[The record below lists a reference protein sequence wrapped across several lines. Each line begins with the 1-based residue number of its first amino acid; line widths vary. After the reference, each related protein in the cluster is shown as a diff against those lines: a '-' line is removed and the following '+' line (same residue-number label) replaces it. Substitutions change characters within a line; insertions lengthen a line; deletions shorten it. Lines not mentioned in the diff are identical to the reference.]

1 VVSGVT
7 AVVPAGGRG
16 ARMGTDVPKQFLSL
30 GGIPLLIHAL
40 RVFDAAACI
49 SEVIVVVP
57 EDDRDHCCHEVLPL
71 YHLKKVTQVIAG
83 GPRRQDSVYNG
94 LRAADPQSSI
104 ILVHDAVRPFLTVTL
119 VNSVVDSADKH
130 GAAIVAIPMRDTVK
144 RVTSDQMIQ
153 KTLDREGLWLA
164 QTPQAFRKAL
174 LEEAHH
180 KGQSVGCEATD
191 DAFLVEQLA
200 HPVAIVTGT
209 SENIKITRPEDLL
222 MGEAILNAKMGRSC
236 P

>member
-1 VVSGVT
+1 
-7 AVVPAGGRG
+7 
-16 ARMGTDVPKQFLSL
+16 MGSDVPKQFLSL

-40 RVFDAAACI
+40 RVFDAATGI
-49 SEVIVVVP
+49 SEIIVVVP
-57 EDDRDHCCHEVLPL
+57 EEDRDHCRHEVLPP
-71 YHLKKVTQVIAG
+71 YHLKKLTQVVGG

-94 LRAADPQSSI
+94 FRAADPHSSI
-104 ILVHDAVRPFLTVTL
+104 ILVHDAVRPFLTVSL
-119 VNSVVDSADKH
+119 VNSVVESAEKH

-144 RVTSDQMIQ
+144 RVTSNQIIE

-180 KGQSVGCEATD
+180 RGQSTGCEATD
-191 DAFLVEQLA
+191 DAFLVEQLG
-200 HPVAIVTGT
+200 HPVAIVTG
-209 SENIKITRPEDLL
+209 SSDNIKITRPEDLL